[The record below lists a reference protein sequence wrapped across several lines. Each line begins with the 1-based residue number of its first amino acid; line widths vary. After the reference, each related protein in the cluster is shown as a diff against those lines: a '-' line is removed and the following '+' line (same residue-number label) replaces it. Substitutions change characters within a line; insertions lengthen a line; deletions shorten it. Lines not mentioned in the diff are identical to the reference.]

1 MYEPPFDP
9 TDKITATALDI
20 AEMVGRLAPDSAL
33 SSSPVLHR
41 ELRIKT
47 IHSSLAIEQNTL
59 TMEQVTDIIDGRRVF
74 GPPDDIREVRNAK
87 RAYDLLGNWDPRNMD
102 DLLEAHGVMMEG
114 LRKDAGTF
122 RTKNAGVYDGDRL
135 IHAGTPASYVPEV
148 MADLFEWLGSTKL
161 HPLLA
166 SCVFHYEFEFIHPFS
181 DGNGRIGRLWHT
193 LLLARWRSVLAWLP
207 IESMIRERQDAYYA
221 ALNESN
227 ATGSSTA
234 FVAFMLSAI
243 RDAMEP
249 FCTEERREDGL
260 RNSILSLMAENP
272 SITVSEI
279 AEAVGLAR
287 RTTERA
293 IASLKE
299 SGRVRRVGSPRA
311 GHNCWSRSS
320 ARCFRVS
327 PTAKAAGRR
336 IFCCCAS
343 MAALPSARSTGRCI
357 CCCSIPHRAFSMCR
371 SSAGWPASSSC
382 AFCRPL
388 WREQMSEASAA
399 AGRGSRLRSACRY

>member
-260 RNSILSLMAENP
+260 RNSILSLMAETP

-279 AEAVGLAR
+279 AEAVGLA

-311 GHNCWSRSS
+311 GHWDIS
-320 ARCFRVS
+320 
-327 PTAKAAGRR
+327 
-336 IFCCCAS
+336 
-343 MAALPSARSTGRCI
+343 
-357 CCCSIPHRAFSMCR
+357 
-371 SSAGWPASSSC
+371 
-382 AFCRPL
+382 
-388 WREQMSEASAA
+388 
-399 AGRGSRLRSACRY
+399 

>member
-181 DGNGRIGRLWHT
+181 DGNGRI
-193 LLLARWRSVLAWLP
+193 
-207 IESMIRERQDAYYA
+207 
-221 ALNESN
+221 
-227 ATGSSTA
+227 
-234 FVAFMLSAI
+234 
-243 RDAMEP
+243 
-249 FCTEERREDGL
+249 
-260 RNSILSLMAENP
+260 
-272 SITVSEI
+272 
-279 AEAVGLAR
+279 
-287 RTTERA
+287 
-293 IASLKE
+293 
-299 SGRVRRVGSPRA
+299 
-311 GHNCWSRSS
+311 
-320 ARCFRVS
+320 
-327 PTAKAAGRR
+327 
-336 IFCCCAS
+336 
-343 MAALPSARSTGRCI
+343 
-357 CCCSIPHRAFSMCR
+357 
-371 SSAGWPASSSC
+371 
-382 AFCRPL
+382 
-388 WREQMSEASAA
+388 
-399 AGRGSRLRSACRY
+399 

>member
-148 MADLFEWLGSTKL
+148 MAGW
-161 HPLLA
+161 
-166 SCVFHYEFEFIHPFS
+166 V
-181 DGNGRIGRLWHT
+181 RR
-193 LLLARWRSVLAWLP
+193 
-207 IESMIRERQDAYYA
+207 
-221 ALNESN
+221 
-227 ATGSSTA
+227 SSTR
-234 FVAFMLSAI
+234 FS
-243 RDAMEP
+243 
-249 FCTEERREDGL
+249 L
-260 RNSILSLMAENP
+260 RAY
-272 SITVSEI
+272 SIT
-279 AEAVGLAR
+279 
-287 RTTERA
+287 
-293 IASLKE
+293 
-299 SGRVRRVGSPRA
+299 
-311 GHNCWSRSS
+311 SS
-320 ARCFRVS
+320 NSSTRS
-327 PTAKAAGRR
+327 PTETAASEGSGTR
-336 IFCCCAS
+336 CCWLDGA
-343 MAALPSARSTGRCI
+343 P
-357 CCCSIPHRAFSMCR
+357 CSPGCR
-371 SSAGWPASSSC
+371 SKA
-382 AFCRPL
+382 
-388 WREQMSEASAA
+388 
-399 AGRGSRLRSACRY
+399 